1 MTSQHTFTM
10 NRLPFTLLRA
20 TCLAAV
26 ITALAGCAS
35 STSRPTLAYDRPVYL
50 PAAAPIGRGYRYYP
64 DYEVFHSFSR
74 GHFVYQEGEKWVTH
88 AEPPRVS
95 RDVLF
100 ASPSMAA
107 GFQSSTVDDHSSVVR
122 LYPEPRGLVT
132 GGIRLP

>member
-74 GHFVYQEGEKWVTH
+74 GHFVYQEGEKWPQCEFVW
-88 AEPPRVS
+88 V
-95 RDVLF
+95 
-100 ASPSMAA
+100 A
-107 GFQSSTVDDHSSVVR
+107 GSGSGRSNVR
-122 LYPEPRGLVT
+122 CEATR
-132 GGIRLP
+132 